1 MKKVLLATTA
11 LFLTAG
17 VASAEITFAGKA
29 GAGIFK
35 AGKTAAVAATK
46 ASTDLSYFDVSGA
59 AVSTTGAGAS
69 GKQLGDGDFIIKGTD
84 GTDAVAAKSA
94 ADHYS
99 VYSGI
104 DIDMTASTTADNGM
118 TFTAATDIGAGY
130 LLDAGDRELDAQ
142 GTEIGTPKVS
152 IGYQGVTVS
161 LKSEGHDSYYDADDA
176 EKYDIG
182 VAGSFGDLSYGLVM
196 DTDRKGGGSDYSATF
211 GISVSGVSMTL
222 NTEEVD
228 GADDKTAISVAY
240 SMGDLKATLKADN
253 KGADKDVASLT
264 LAYTAGPATLT
275 LSAANDKDNAKN
287 TNKGKRGSWDAT
299 VAYTT
304 GAYTINAT
312 TNESDAWNAN
322 VNYDLGGGASMVVGA
337 DSTETSF
344 AGVSFAF

>member
-1 MKKVLLATTA
+1 MMYVLLGDSEMA
-11 LFLTAG
+11 LNKKLLSSAQHSFDVFTNDGSSAYEALVDAKKAEDKANAG
-17 VASAEITFAGKA
+17 S
-29 GAGIFK
+29 
-35 AGKTAAVAATK
+35 AAVA
-46 ASTDLSYFDVSGA
+46 
-59 AVSTTGAGAS
+59 
-69 GKQLGDGDFIIKGTD
+69 
-84 GTDAVAAKSA
+84 A

-104 DIDMTASTTADNGM
+104 DIDIAASTTADNGM
-118 TFTAATDIGAGY
+118 TFSAATDIGAGS
-130 LLDAGDRELDAQ
+130 LLDAADRELDAQ

-152 IGYQGVTVS
+152 LGYQGVTVS

-253 KGADKDVASLT
+253 KGADKDVTTLT

-275 LSAANDKDNAKN
+275 LSAANDKDNPKN
-287 TNKGKRGSWDAT
+287 TNKGGRGSWDAT

>member
-1 MKKVLLATTA
+1 MKKVLLATSA

-17 VASAEITFAGKA
+17 VASAEITFSGKA

-35 AGKTAAVAATK
+35 QGKIAAAKANATT
-46 ASTDLSYFDVSGA
+46 ASTLA
-59 AVSTTGAGAS
+59 TAVSTALTAYNADKTTAKREAYEAALAAEDAYEAS
-69 GKQLGDGDFIIKGTD
+69 LTATK
-84 GTDAVAAKSA
+84 A

-118 TFTAATDIGAGY
+118 TFTATTDIGAGS
-130 LLDAGDRELDAQ
+130 LLDAADRELDAQ

-228 GADDKTAISVAY
+228 GKDDKTAISVAY

-253 KGADKDVASLT
+253 KGADKDVTSLT

>member
-1 MKKVLLATTA
+1 MKKVLLATSA

-35 AGKTAAVAATK
+35 QGKIAAVTASDDYATALSTAEAKEKAYYANPNATTKKAWDTAAEALAKETK
-46 ASTDLSYFDVSGA
+46 GA
-59 AVSTTGAGAS
+59 
-69 GKQLGDGDFIIKGTD
+69 
-84 GTDAVAAKSA
+84 DAKAA

-118 TFTAATDIGAGY
+118 TFSAATDIGAGS
-130 LLDAGDRELDAQ
+130 LLDAADRELDAQ

-176 EKYDIG
+176 QKYDIG

-264 LAYTAGPATLT
+264 LAYTAGPATVT
-275 LSAANDKDNAKN
+275 LSAANDKDNPKN
-287 TNKGKRGSWDAT
+287 TNKGGRGSWDAT

>member
-1 MKKVLLATTA
+1 MKKVLLATSA

-35 AGKTAAVAATK
+35 QGKTTTAAADSADLRCITTAAGSATITNVADSA
-46 ASTDLSYFDVSGA
+46 SGA
-59 AVSTTGAGAS
+59 CAS
-69 GKQLGDGDFIIKGTD
+69 GAEVLSGTES
-84 GTDAVAAKSA
+84 VAETKNSA
-94 ADHYS
+94 DDHYS

-118 TFTAATDIGAGY
+118 TFTAATDIGAGS

-182 VAGSFGDLSYGLVM
+182 VAGSVGDLSYGLVM

-253 KGADKDVASLT
+253 KGADKDVTSLT

-275 LSAANDKDNAKN
+275 LSAANDKDNPKN
-287 TNKGKRGSWDAT
+287 TNKGGRGSWDAT

-337 DSTETSF
+337 DSTETTF

>member
-1 MKKVLLATTA
+1 
-11 LFLTAG
+11 
-17 VASAEITFAGKA
+17 
-29 GAGIFK
+29 
-35 AGKTAAVAATK
+35 
-46 ASTDLSYFDVSGA
+46 
-59 AVSTTGAGAS
+59 
-69 GKQLGDGDFIIKGTD
+69 
-84 GTDAVAAKSA
+84 
-94 ADHYS
+94 
-99 VYSGI
+99 
-104 DIDMTASTTADNGM
+104 MTASTTADNGM
-118 TFTAATDIGAGY
+118 TFTAATDIGAGS
-130 LLDAGDRELDAQ
+130 LLDAADRELDAQ

-253 KGADKDVASLT
+253 KGADKDVTSLT
-264 LAYTAGPATLT
+264 LAYTAGPATVT
-275 LSAANDKDNAKN
+275 LSAANDKDNPKN
-287 TNKGKRGSWDAT
+287 TNKGGRGSWDAT